1 MDLIFILFVLLVLLA
16 IMTVV
21 GHLIWVVIREIVRWV
36 FDLGSSS
43 DTPQSRSFLFTTPPP
58 PPPPPHPRA
67 EQFKDLA
74 ATERQLNRFYTE
86 GKINDD
92 IYQKLLAHIR
102 DEREY
107 LTYRPQPRPEPQPQP
122 KPGPA
127 SLNRRT

>member
-43 DTPQSRSFLFTTPPP
+43 DTPQSRSFLFTTPPT
-58 PPPPPHPRA
+58 PPPPPHPRE

-74 ATERQLNRFYTE
+74 ATERQLNRF
-86 GKINDD
+86 
-92 IYQKLLAHIR
+92 
-102 DEREY
+102 
-107 LTYRPQPRPEPQPQP
+107 
-122 KPGPA
+122 
-127 SLNRRT
+127 